1 MTKQELSQ
9 LYYLVKEIKLKR
21 QQLEQLRTIAEGTT
35 VELTGMPHGTGIK
48 DKIGNVAADIADI
61 KAILELKIQEYYYQY
76 NRLTRYIESID
87 DSLIRQIMTLRYIE
101 LKEWNDV
108 ADLVGGNN
116 TEDSVKKRVYRY
128 LDKQ

>member
-1 MTKQELSQ
+1 MTNKELSQ

-35 VELTGMPHGTGIK
+35 VELTGMPNGTGVN
-48 DKIGNVAADIADI
+48 DKVGNIAADIADI

-87 DSLIRQIMTLRYIE
+87 DSLVRQIMTLRYIE

-108 ADLVGGNN
+108 ANVIGGGN
-116 TEDSVKKRVYRY
+116 TEGSVKQMAYRY
-128 LDKQ
+128 LKNH

>member
-1 MTKQELSQ
+1 MTNQELSQ

>member
-1 MTKQELSQ
+1 MTNKELSQ

-35 VELTGMPHGTGIK
+35 VELTGMPHGTGIN
-48 DKIGNVAADIADI
+48 DKVGNIAADIADI

-87 DSLIRQIMTLRYIE
+87 DSLVRQIMTLRYIE

-108 ADLVGGNN
+108 ADMVGGNN

>member
-1 MTKQELSQ
+1 MTNQELSQ

-108 ADLVGGNN
+108 ADLVGGYN

>member
-1 MTKQELSQ
+1 VTNKELSQ

-35 VELTGMPHGTGIK
+35 VELTGMPHGTGIN
-48 DKIGNVAADIADI
+48 DKVGNIAADIADI

-87 DSLIRQIMTLRYIE
+87 DSLVRQIMTLRYIE

-108 ADLVGGNN
+108 ADMVGGNN